1 MALKK
6 GAPAPAFSL
15 KSKTADGLV
24 DVALADT
31 AGEQK
36 VVLLF
41 FPFAFTSV
49 CQEELC
55 SVSAGFD
62 EYEKLNAKVY
72 GISVDS
78 PFAQEAFAKANKITI
93 PLLSDFNKEVST
105 AYDVLYPDLLG
116 FKGVAKRS
124 AFVIGTD
131 GGIEYAW
138 QSDDPHNLP
147 PFDEIKVAL
156 QS

>member
-78 PFAQEAFAKANKITI
+78 PFAQEAFAKAFR
-93 PLLSDFNKEVST
+93 LLAADIGVERKGREFN
-105 AYDVLYPDLLG
+105 ALG
-116 FKGVAKRS
+116 FVS
-124 AFVIGTD
+124 
-131 GGIEYAW
+131 
-138 QSDDPHNLP
+138 HN
-147 PFDEIKVAL
+147 DEEFAERFPEG
-156 QS
+156 